1 MQEVPGRTRKYDF
14 WQYTFSTA
22 QNLQSPENL
31 AQTDSF
37 ASGELNITLQTL
49 KWV

>member
-1 MQEVPGRTRKYDF
+1 MQEVPGRTREFDF
-14 WQYTFSTA
+14 WQNTFSIA
-22 QNLQSPENL
+22 QNFQSPENL

-37 ASGELNITLQTL
+37 ASGELNITFQTL